1 MPAKTP
7 QDAHRLFAEAF
18 NAGDEEALAA
28 LYEPGAVL
36 CKSNGEPLAGVPVI
50 RQAYQA
56 LLGSRP
62 KVRLETKYAI
72 RMGDLALLR
81 SDWEITGIDK
91 AGQPFAP
98 SRHSSTEVVRR
109 QPDGT
114 WLYVID
120 HPFGAD

>member
-7 QDAHRLFAEAF
+7 EDTHRLFAEAF
-18 NAGDEEALAA
+18 NAGDVEALAA
-28 LYEPGAVL
+28 LYEPTAVL
-36 CKSNGEPLAGVPVI
+36 CKSNGEALAGVPLI

-56 LLGSRP
+56 FLGARP
-62 KVRLETKYAI
+62 KIRLETRYAI
-72 RMGDLALLR
+72 PMGDLALLR
-81 SDWEITGIDK
+81 SDWEITGVDS
-91 AGQPFAP
+91 AGRPLAP